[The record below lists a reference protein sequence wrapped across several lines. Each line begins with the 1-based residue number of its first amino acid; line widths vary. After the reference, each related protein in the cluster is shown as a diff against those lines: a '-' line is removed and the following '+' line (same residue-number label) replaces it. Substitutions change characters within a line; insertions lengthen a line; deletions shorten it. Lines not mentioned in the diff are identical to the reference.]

1 MHESTQASARY
12 VLAARPRPRSYPLLT
27 PVAPAQT
34 WDQEQ
39 RFPRKVQDD
48 PYIQDDPHKK
58 KMDQLEKEHIRKR
71 EVCARCPPAPAFL
84 PAADSRRATFCS
96 ALP

>member
-1 MHESTQASARY
+1 M
-12 VLAARPRPRSYPLLT
+12 LAARLRPRSYPLLT

-39 RFPRKVQDD
+39 RFPKNVQDD
-48 PYIQDDPHKK
+48 PSKQKRDKLL
-58 KMDQLEKEHIRKR
+58 MEHTRER

>member
-1 MHESTQASARY
+1 M
-12 VLAARPRPRSYPLLT
+12 LAARLRPRSYPLLN

-39 RFPRKVQDD
+39 RFPKNVQDD
-48 PYIQDDPHKK
+48 PYKQKRDDPYKQK
-58 KMDQLEKEHIRKR
+58 RDKLLLEHTRKR